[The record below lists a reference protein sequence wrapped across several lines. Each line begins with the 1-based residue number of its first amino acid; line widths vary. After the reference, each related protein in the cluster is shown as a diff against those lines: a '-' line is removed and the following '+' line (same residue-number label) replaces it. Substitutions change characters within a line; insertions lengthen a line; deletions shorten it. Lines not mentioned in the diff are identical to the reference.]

1 MYSNYEVESSNVTE
15 CNSPFHNEGY
25 GERPAVIKSVN
36 KKNLQTNNG
45 SAVPGKQYA
54 FNTFEI

>member
-1 MYSNYEVESSNVTE
+1 MYSNYEVEFLPSYVTE
-15 CNSPFHNEGY
+15 CNIPFHNEGY
-25 GERPAVIKSVN
+25 GERPAVMKSVN

-54 FNTFEI
+54 FNTF

>member
-45 SAVPGKQYA
+45 SAVPGKQYT
-54 FNTFEI
+54 FNTF